1 MTGSEISDT
10 WDEGVRKFR
19 NFRHLVWGIRKFRYS
34 ANMMGSEI
42 SDTWDEGVRK
52 FRHLENFKHL
62 VWGIRKFR

>member
-1 MTGSEISDT
+1 MTGLEISDT

-42 SDTWDEGVRK
+42 SDTWDEGVR
-52 FRHLENFKHL
+52 NSDT
-62 VWGIRKFR
+62 